1 MIECTSFIGIPLRTQ
16 SQRRRLVL
24 GYYALLAIFFVPLFV
39 LGKPILFTLIAQT
52 LTLGGILGG
61 IRAGGPVKPY
71 GGGSADHDASSLL
84 TLNLEGK
91 RRRGMSPWLDEREQA
106 ERDHAH
112 YLAYKIL
119 RWVLG
124 MTAVAYLVAVQFS
137 KAWLEP
143 RASALLWMLLV
154 VVLGLPQSVILWNE
168 APLETECETNLNTA
182 ATL

>member
-1 MIECTSFIGIPLRTQ
+1 
-16 SQRRRLVL
+16 
-24 GYYALLAIFFVPLFV
+24 
-39 LGKPILFTLIAQT
+39 
-52 LTLGGILGG
+52 
-61 IRAGGPVKPY
+61 VKFY
-71 GGGSADHDASSLL
+71 GSGNADPDASSLL
-84 TLNLEGK
+84 TLNLGGK
-91 RRRGMSPWLDEREQA
+91 RREICRWLDEREQS

-143 RASALLWMLLV
+143 RAPALLWMLLV

-168 APLETECETNLNTA
+168 APLETEYETNLNTA

>member
-61 IRAGGPVKPY
+61 IRAGGPVKFY
-71 GGGSADHDASSLL
+71 GSGNADPDASSLL
-84 TLNLEGK
+84 TLNLGGK
-91 RRRGMSPWLDEREQA
+91 RRELCRWLDEREQS

-143 RASALLWMLLV
+143 RAPALLWMLLV

-168 APLETECETNLNTA
+168 APLETEYETNLNTA